1 MSEAP
6 RVPVNGNGD
15 HQTSTDR
22 QQEPAQQQSILT
34 RSWHA
39 IFSPFS
45 PSALAT
51 LPNLQRPARYLRLDD
66 IPETATDGEGQ
77 QPTVRD
83 YHAINS
89 VPPQV
94 RVPKK
99 IPTSIKVESKVWFAN
114 ERSEFLCFCS
124 LNRLW
129 MFDLFSAWVSWL
141 NISVLLAALAL
152 GLFNASKDDIARR
165 MAYVYAVISMCV
177 LVRSSSHLVFQH
189 LIVSISRSMATP
201 YTNIASLWFAVVIR
215 VILVFTPFLPIH
227 GTQRDCFNVPQTL
240 SRVPS
245 YSVLS
250 SSLPSLRISFSGVCT
265 FLPFL
270 VICFRSQTT
279 FVHFKLIIRPFLEYF
294 RLTVPVREM

>member
-6 RVPVNGNGD
+6 TVPTNGNG
-15 HQTSTDR
+15 HQ

-99 IPTSIKVESKVWFAN
+99 IPTSVKVESKVWFAN
-114 ERSEFLCFCS
+114 ERT
-124 LNRLW
+124 
-129 MFDLFSAWVSWL
+129 WVSWL

-165 MAYVYAVISMCV
+165 MAYVYAVISICV
-177 LVRSSSHLVFQH
+177 LIYGYALYQH
-189 LIVSISRSMATP
+189 RITMIRRRDPGHFDALAGPILLSIA
-201 YTNIASLWFAVVIR
+201 LFVAVLANF
-215 VILVFTPFLPIH
+215 IL
-227 GTQRDCFNVPQTL
+227 R
-240 SRVPS
+240 
-245 YSVLS
+245 
-250 SSLPSLRISFSGVCT
+250 
-265 FLPFL
+265 
-270 VICFRSQTT
+270 
-279 FVHFKLIIRPFLEYF
+279 
-294 RLTVPVREM
+294 VREMQRKQIPFPGDDLLAFLAPKIANLTPLSYSSQQHF

>member
-1 MSEAP
+1 MVQSDHSITRSFAICSPPTMSEAP
-6 RVPVNGNGD
+6 TVPANGNGD
-15 HQTSTDR
+15 HQTQ

-114 ERSEFLCFCS
+114 ERSEFLCF
-124 LNRLW
+124 
-129 MFDLFSAWVSWL
+129 FSIHAAMNVCL
-141 NISVLLAALAL
+141 VFSV
-152 GLFNASKDDIARR
+152 GLVVECFRPARR
-165 MAYVYAVISMCV
+165 SCSWAVQC
-177 LVRSSSHLVFQH
+177 FQ
-189 LIVSISRSMATP
+189 
-201 YTNIASLWFAVVIR
+201 
-215 VILVFTPFLPIH
+215 
-227 GTQRDCFNVPQTL
+227 G
-240 SRVPS
+240 
-245 YSVLS
+245 
-250 SSLPSLRISFSGVCT
+250 
-265 FLPFL
+265 
-270 VICFRSQTT
+270 
-279 FVHFKLIIRPFLEYF
+279 
-294 RLTVPVREM
+294 

>member
-1 MSEAP
+1 MCILSPRCTDCKLSNYSVTWSIAINSPTTMSEATT
-6 RVPVNGNGD
+6 VPANGNGNHENPAD
-15 HQTSTDR
+15 Q
-22 QQEPAQQQSILT
+22 QQEPVQQQSILT

-114 ERSEFLCFCS
+114 ERSEFFCF
-124 LNRLW
+124 
-129 MFDLFSAWVSWL
+129 FS
-141 NISVLLAALAL
+141 IHAAM
-152 GLFNASKDDIARR
+152 N
-165 MAYVYAVISMCV
+165 VC
-177 LVRSSSHLVFQH
+177 LVFSVGLMVEH
-189 LIVSISRSMATP
+189 FRPARCSCS
-201 YTNIASLWFAVVIR
+201 WVV
-215 VILVFTPFLPIH
+215 
-227 GTQRDCFNVPQTL
+227 QCFQ
-240 SRVPS
+240 
-245 YSVLS
+245 
-250 SSLPSLRISFSGVCT
+250 G
-265 FLPFL
+265 
-270 VICFRSQTT
+270 
-279 FVHFKLIIRPFLEYF
+279 
-294 RLTVPVREM
+294 